1 MQIDKRFGIGL
12 LAAVFAGGIVLG
24 LALASGGA
32 AQAQAGGSVFE
43 LRTYTANEGK
53 MDGLLNEFRGYAARI
68 FERHGMK
75 NVGYWVPTDA
85 PRSED
90 TLIYILQHD
99 SREAAQQSWSAFI
112 EDPEWRAAYEELNA
126 DGRLA
131 ASVDAVFMEATDFSP
146 MQ

>member
-1 MQIDKRFGIGL
+1 MHIDKRRGVAL
-12 LAAVFAGGIVLG
+12 LATVFAGGIVLG
-24 LALASGGA
+24 QALGGPA
-32 AQAQAGGSVFE
+32 HAQSGGSVFE

-53 MDGLLNEFRGYAARI
+53 MEGLLDEFRGYAARI
-68 FERHGMK
+68 FERHGME
-75 NVGYWVPTDA
+75 NVRLLGPDRRPALRGHPV
-85 PRSED
+85 
-90 TLIYILQHD
+90 IYILRHD

-131 ASVDAVFMEATDFSP
+131 AAVESMFLEATDFSP

>member
-1 MQIDKRFGIGL
+1 MHIDKRWGVAL
-12 LAAVFAGGIVLG
+12 LAAVFAGGIFLG
-24 LALASGGA
+24 QALDGSGTA
-32 AQAQAGGSVFE
+32 RAQSGGSVFE

-68 FERHGMK
+68 FERHGMT

-112 EDPEWRAAYEELNA
+112 DDPEWRAAFEELNA

-131 ASVDAVFMEATDFSP
+131 ASVESVFMEATDFSP

>member
-1 MQIDKRFGIGL
+1 MHIDKRWGVAL
-12 LAAVFAGGIVLG
+12 LATVFAGGIVLG
-24 LALASGGA
+24 QALGGPA
-32 AQAQAGGSVFE
+32 HAQSGGSVYE

-53 MDGLLNEFRGYAARI
+53 MEGLLDEFRGYAARI
-68 FERHGMK
+68 FERHGME

-90 TLIYILQHD
+90 TLIYILRHD

-131 ASVDAVFMEATDFSP
+131 AAVESMFLEATDFSP

>member
-1 MQIDKRFGIGL
+1 MHIDKRFGIGL
-12 LAAVFAGGIVLG
+12 LAAVFTGGVVLG
-24 LALASGGA
+24 VALGGGGV

-43 LRTYTANEGK
+43 LRTYTANDGK

-75 NVGYWVPTDA
+75 NVGYWVPSDA
-85 PRSED
+85 PLSEN
-90 TLIYILQHD
+90 TLIYILRHD
-99 SREAAQQSWSAFI
+99 SREAARRSWDAFRI
-112 EDPEWRAAYEELNA
+112 DSEWRTAFEELNR

-131 ASVDAVFMEATDFSP
+131 ASVESVFMEATDFSP

>member
-1 MQIDKRFGIGL
+1 MHIDKRFGIGL

-24 LALASGGA
+24 LALASGGV
-32 AQAQAGGSVFE
+32 AQAQADGSVFE
-43 LRTYTANEGK
+43 LRTYTANEGR

-85 PRSED
+85 PLSGN

-99 SREAAQQSWSAFI
+99 SREAAQQSWDAFRT
-112 EDPEWRAAYEELNA
+112 DSEWRAAFGELNR

-131 ASVDAVFMEATDFSP
+131 ASVESVFMEATDFSP

>member
-1 MQIDKRFGIGL
+1 MHIDNRFGAGL
-12 LAAVFAGGIVLG
+12 LAAVFAGGVVLG
-24 LALASGGA
+24 LSLGAGGV

-85 PRSED
+85 PLSKN

-99 SREAAQQSWSAFI
+99 SREAAQQSWDAFRT
-112 EDPEWRAAYEELNA
+112 DPEWRAAFEELNR

-131 ASVDAVFMEATDFSP
+131 ASVESVFMEATDFSP

>member
-1 MQIDKRFGIGL
+1 MHIDKRWGVAL
-12 LAAVFAGGIVLG
+12 LAAVFAGGIFLG
-24 LALASGGA
+24 QALDGSGA
-32 AQAQAGGSVFE
+32 ARAQSGGSVFE
-43 LRTYTANEGK
+43 LRTYTANEGR

-131 ASVDAVFMEATDFSP
+131 ASVEAVFMEATDFSP
-146 MQ
+146 MR

>member
-1 MQIDKRFGIGL
+1 MHIDKRWGVAL
-12 LAAVFAGGIVLG
+12 LATVFAGGIVLG
-24 LALASGGA
+24 QALGGPA
-32 AQAQAGGSVFE
+32 HAQSGGSVFE
-43 LRTYTANEGK
+43 LRTYTANDGK
-53 MDGLLNEFRGYAARI
+53 MDGLLDEFRGYAARI
-68 FERHGMK
+68 FERHGME

-90 TLIYILQHD
+90 TLIYILRHD

-131 ASVDAVFMEATDFSP
+131 AAVESMFLEATDFSP

>member
-1 MQIDKRFGIGL
+1 MQVSKRCGVLVLG
-12 LAAVFAGGIVLG
+12 AVFAAGLGVGVVLDNP
-24 LALASGGA
+24 AEARAASGGIY
-32 AQAQAGGSVFE
+32 E

-68 FERHGMK
+68 FERHGMQ

-85 PRSED
+85 PLSEN

-99 SREAAQQSWSAFI
+99 SREAAQESWDAFRT
-112 EDPEWRAAYEELNA
+112 DPEWRAAFEELNR

-131 ASVDAVFMEATDFSP
+131 ASVESVFLAATDFSP
-146 MQ
+146 LQ

>member
-1 MQIDKRFGIGL
+1 MHIDKRFGIGL
-12 LAAVFAGGIVLG
+12 LAAVFAGGIALG
-24 LALASGGA
+24 AGSV

-75 NVGYWVPTDA
+75 NVGYWVPTDE
-85 PRSED
+85 PLSGN

-99 SREAAQQSWSAFI
+99 SREAAQQSWDVFRT
-112 EDPEWRAAYEELNA
+112 DPEWRTAFEELNR

-131 ASVDAVFMEATDFSP
+131 ASVESVFMEATDFSP

>member
-1 MQIDKRFGIGL
+1 MHIDKRWGVAL
-12 LAAVFAGGIVLG
+12 LATVFAGGIVLG
-24 LALASGGA
+24 QALGGPA
-32 AQAQAGGSVFE
+32 HAQSGGSVFE

-53 MDGLLNEFRGYAARI
+53 MDGLLDEFRGYAARI
-68 FERHGMK
+68 FERHGME

-90 TLIYILQHD
+90 TLIYILRHD

-131 ASVDAVFMEATDFSP
+131 AAVESMFLEATDFSP

>member
-1 MQIDKRFGIGL
+1 MRIDLRYGVIL
-12 LAAVFAGGIVLG
+12 LAAVFAGGVFLG
-24 LALASGGA
+24 QALDFGSVAR
-32 AQAQAGGSVFE
+32 AQSSSVFE

-53 MDGLLNEFRGYAARI
+53 FEGLKEEFRGYAARI

-85 PRSED
+85 PLSED

-99 SREAAQQSWSAFI
+99 SREAAQQSWDAFR
-112 EDPEWRAAYEELNA
+112 EDPEWRAAFEELNR

-131 ASVDAVFMEATDFSP
+131 ASVESVYMEATDFSP

>member
-1 MQIDKRFGIGL
+1 MHIDKRWGVAL
-12 LAAVFAGGIVLG
+12 LATVFAGGIVLG
-24 LALASGGA
+24 QALDGTAR
-32 AQAQAGGSVFE
+32 AQSGGSVYE

-53 MDGLLNEFRGYAARI
+53 MEGLLDEFRGYAARI
-68 FERHGMK
+68 FERHGME

-90 TLIYILQHD
+90 TLIYILRHD

-131 ASVDAVFMEATDFSP
+131 AAVESMFLQATDFSP
-146 MQ
+146 MR

>member
-1 MQIDKRFGIGL
+1 MRIDKRWAAALG
-12 LAAVFAGGIVLG
+12 AAVFVGGIFVG
-24 LALASGGA
+24 QALDSTGA
-32 AQAQAGGSVFE
+32 VNAQAGGSVFE
-43 LRTYTANEGK
+43 LRTYTANEGR
-53 MDGLLNEFRGYAARI
+53 MEGLLDEFRSYAARI

-112 EDPEWRAAYEELNA
+112 EDPEWQAAYEELNA

-131 ASVDAVFMEATDFSP
+131 ASVESMFLQATDFSP